1 MLKKKLHG
9 SIGECLRCTE
19 GSCSTEGAHQI
30 FTASEKRLLS
40 GIVLFGVEL
49 DRVDFSN
56 ADLRNAEFIRASL
69 VAADFSG
76 ADLRGASFFGCD
88 LREACFKGALFQLT
102 RFDDSW
108 LIGRAGFQ
116 KRCVYTF
123 DNGART
129 SGVLEQHEN
138 VGALIRGTK

>member
-1 MLKKKLHG
+1 MD
-9 SIGECLRCTE
+9 
-19 GSCSTEGAHQI
+19 GAHQI

-40 GIVLFGVEL
+40 GIVVCDVEL

-56 ADLRNAEFIRASL
+56 ADLRNAEFRGVSL

-88 LREACFKGALFQLT
+88 LREGCFKGALFQLT

-108 LIGRAGFQ
+108 LIGACGLSEPMRQ
-116 KRCVYTF
+116 YVRRR
-123 DNGART
+123 GAHLWR
-129 SGVLEQHEN
+129 S
-138 VGALIRGTK
+138 